1 VQIYN
6 NLLILKTRV
15 TEEPFIHIIA
25 SGDVFTKSVYH
36 KKIWDIL
43 FKLLDE
49 KIINILGGKTLS
61 VNKFAKEKGLCK
73 KNFWKKLSLVV
84 GYKYL

>member
-1 VQIYN
+1 VKLFNNYRWSKLRGEVSVQIYN

-36 KKIWDIL
+36 KKI
-43 FKLLDE
+43 
-49 KIINILGGKTLS
+49 
-61 VNKFAKEKGLCK
+61 
-73 KNFWKKLSLVV
+73 
-84 GYKYL
+84 